1 MKNFTILIFCL
12 FVLLSSIFAQDNSN
26 KKLLARKI
34 NQAINIDGEIEQIWF
49 SADSVSDYTQF
60 RPYYGKAPT
69 EKTVARVMFSDDA
82 LYVLI
87 IAYDKAGV
95 TQYRT
100 GMLDDTESDFLS
112 IMLDTF
118 NDKRTAYKFAV
129 SSTGWRTDARM
140 LNDGRS
146 RDYSWDGIWFAAAKR
161 YDWGYAVEMKI
172 PFKSIK
178 YDVKASSWG
187 VDFDRWILAKMEDI
201 YWCNYSQHE
210 GLRISKFGK
219 LMFEKG
225 AVPEIESLNLELY
238 PVALAKTEMTESGK
252 YKISPH
258 IGFDAL
264 YNPSPALTL
273 ALTINPDFAQIEA
286 DPFKHNISRYET
298 YFSERRTFFIE
309 GTEVFEPEGGNYEP
323 LDLFYSRRIGKKL
336 PNGDEVP
343 LTLGGKF
350 YGRKSGWEYG
360 ALVAATGEKNYSLYG
375 NQYNEPK
382 SIFGVA
388 RVKKQILENS
398 TLGGLFVAANDKN
411 GSNIAFDI
419 DGSVRG
425 SDWQINYQLAES
437 FTDTSNGFG
446 GSFGVNKFASNWLIL
461 VKGKYISND
470 FNVDKIGFVP
480 WKGTGNFVAVAGP
493 RWFFDTGSVKE
504 LLFYSGGY
512 LDYEKIDNYTD
523 KGFVLGGQ
531 LNFRKLMGISFDFLY
546 GKTKDKDVLYNS
558 YSLNGNI
565 WMHFSPKW
573 GLFANINYSK
583 TYNFYRDYLGKYL
596 AGRIQGSYLVFHSLE
611 IGTSGNIWTEIDE
624 QGKIEETT
632 LNARPYI
639 SLIPINNIKIRI
651 FTDHVF
657 SVSSDRQER
666 FFVGF
671 YFAYNFKP
679 KSWIYFTY
687 NELQQR
693 ENYETAFPSMKTV
706 SRDATIKIKYLYY
719 F

>member
-1 MKNFTILIFCL
+1 MKNFTIIIFGL
-12 FVLLSSIFAQDNSN
+12 FLLVSSIFAQDNSN
-26 KKLLARKI
+26 KKLLAKKI
-34 NQAINIDGEIEQIWF
+34 NKEINIDGEIEQIWF

-69 EKTVARVMFSDDA
+69 EKTVARVLFSNDA

-87 IAYDKAGV
+87 ISYDKAGV
-95 TQYRT
+95 TQYKT
-100 GMLDDTESDFLS
+100 GMLDDTECDFVS

-129 SSTGWRTDARM
+129 SSTGWRIDARM
-140 LNDGRS
+140 LNDGRG
-146 RDYSWDGIWFAAAKR
+146 RDYSWDGIWFAAAKQ

-178 YDVKASSWG
+178 YDEKASSWG
-187 VDFDRWILAKMEDI
+187 LDFDRWILAKTEDI
-201 YWCNYSQHE
+201 YWCKYSEHE

-219 LMFEKG
+219 LMFEND

-238 PVALAKTEMTESGK
+238 PVALAKTEMTENGK
-252 YKISPH
+252 YKTSPH

-309 GTEVFEPEGGNYEP
+309 GTEIFEPEGGNYEP

-343 LTLGGKF
+343 LILGGKF

-360 ALVAATGEKNYSLYG
+360 ALVAATGEKNYSIYD
-375 NQYNEPK
+375 NEYNEPK
-382 SIFGVA
+382 SLFGVA

-398 TLGGLFVAANDKN
+398 TLGGLVVAANDKN

-425 SDWQINYQLAES
+425 SDWQINYQFAES
-437 FTDTSNGFG
+437 FTDSTNGFG
-446 GSFGVNKFASNWLIL
+446 GSFGVNKFASTWGAMI
-461 VKGKYISND
+461 KGKYIGD
-470 FNVDKIGFVP
+470 KFNVDKIGFVP
-480 WKGTGNFVAVAGP
+480 WKGTGNLVAVAGP
-493 RWFFDTGSVKE
+493 RWFFKSGSIKE
-504 LLFYSGGY
+504 MFFYGGGY
-512 LDYEKIDNYTD
+512 LNYEEVDDYTD
-523 KGFVLGGQ
+523 RGLAFGGQ
-531 LNFRKLMGISFDFLY
+531 VNFRKLMGIGFESIY
-546 GKTKDKDVLYNS
+546 GKAKDKDVIYNMFQFS
-558 YSLNGNI
+558 GNI

-573 GLFANINYSK
+573 GLFAYVAYSK
-583 TYNFYRDYLGKYL
+583 TYNFYRDYLGNYL
-596 AGRIQGSYLVFHSLE
+596 TGVVRGSYLVLHSLE
-611 IGTSGNIWTEIDE
+611 VGASANAWTEINPNGE
-624 QGKIEETT
+624 IEDVT
-632 LNARPYI
+632 LNARPFI
-639 SLIPINNIKIRI
+639 SLIPVNNLKIRV

-687 NELQQR
+687 NELQER